1 MALSPKN
8 SVIFLTVLNCSDK
21 KTQGNQISTNTV
33 WIVYE
38 LQLYLHLIE
47 PLSTLYEYIYQENAT
62 EMFSF
67 ISSKSLEDLGVQEPW
82 IRGTTVDNTEGNSL
96 ACEVKRN
103 KCFKTNIALVS
114 MKSGNTFTLLKLCEN
129 DEDLR
134 CFFDALSSLMPQYF
148 ALICVTHSLVIR
160 IALVM
165 LRSFPIMLFDR
176 IILSSSLLTGLN
188 PAVTQSSV
196 FNIPLEISSLQMF

>member
-1 MALSPKN
+1 
-8 SVIFLTVLNCSDK
+8 VEE
-21 KTQGNQISTNTV
+21 
-33 WIVYE
+33 WYE

-47 PLSTLYEYIYQENAT
+47 PLSTLYEYIYQEKAT

-82 IRGTTVDNTEGNSL
+82 IRGTTVDNTE
-96 ACEVKRN
+96 
-103 KCFKTNIALVS
+103 
-114 MKSGNTFTLLKLCEN
+114 
-129 DEDLR
+129 
-134 CFFDALSSLMPQYF
+134 
-148 ALICVTHSLVIR
+148 VIR

-196 FNIPLEISSLQMF
+196 FNIPLEISSLVLERSIGLVK